1 MNSQRRAIIKE
12 LLTEKPFISLKE
24 LEESFPDVSSMT
36 LRRDIEYFEKQG
48 DAIKVRGGA
57 RSMKFITTSMEDSFH
72 QRMNENMTAKE
83 RIAKCAIG
91 LIEPGRSL
99 FLDSGTTVLKLA
111 ALLPDERHAITTTGP
126 NIALELIK
134 KSQPIVNLV
143 GGMINRE
150 NVSISGNQALKFLS
164 DINIDLAFIAPS
176 GLSLKDGFTS
186 GNYSECELKNLI
198 VEKARRVIVLMD
210 KSKLNRCLPFT
221 FCKLENVHAIVT
233 DDYLPEDITSA
244 AKEYGVDII
253 VAR

>member
-1 MNSQRRAIIKE
+1 MYKRQ
-12 LLTEKPFISLKE
+12 
-24 LEESFPDVSSMT
+24 
-36 LRRDIEYFEKQG
+36 
-48 DAIKVRGGA
+48 
-57 RSMKFITTSMEDSFH
+57 
-72 QRMNENMTAKE
+72 
-83 RIAKCAIG
+83 
-91 LIEPGRSL
+91 
-99 FLDSGTTVLKLA
+99 
-111 ALLPDERHAITTTGP
+111 DERHAITTTGP

-134 KSQPIVNLV
+134 KTQPIVNLV

-150 NVSISGNQALKFLS
+150 NVSISGNQALKFLA
-164 DINIDLAFIAPS
+164 DINIDLAFVAPS

-186 GNYSECELKNLI
+186 GNYSECELKHTI

-244 AKEYGVDII
+244 AEEYGIDII

>member
-1 MNSQRRAIIKE
+1 MNSSRRAIIKE

-24 LEESFPDVSSMT
+24 LEESFPEVSSMT

-72 QRMNENMTAKE
+72 QRLNENMTAKE
-83 RIAKCAIG
+83 RIAKRAIE
-91 LIEPGRSL
+91 LIEPNRSL

-111 ALLPDERHAITTTGP
+111 SLLPDERHAITTTGP

-134 KSQPIVNLV
+134 KTQPIVNLV
-143 GGMINRE
+143 GGMVNRE

-164 DINIDLAFIAPS
+164 DINIDLAFVVPS

-186 GNYSECELKNLI
+186 GNYSECELKRLV
-198 VEKARRVIVLMD
+198 VEKARKVVILMD
-210 KSKLNRCLPFT
+210 NSKLNRCLPFT
-221 FCKLENVHAIVT
+221 FCQLENVHAIVT
-233 DDYLPEDITSA
+233 DDYLPDDLTKA
-244 AKEYGVDII
+244 ALAAGVELI
-253 VAR
+253 VTR